1 MGTLGSLAEE
11 GPLPL
16 GPFGLDPA
24 LWAVLR
30 LVIAIV
36 GALFLVFNGALAQIY
51 LERKIQAI
59 IQDRV
64 GPIHTGP
71 WGLLQTVADAI
82 KLLGKEDIRAK
93 LTDRWF
99 FLAAPAIVFS
109 PMLASYAVLP
119 FGATIVGADLN
130 IGLLYLT
137 TLGSMTVLG
146 IVIAGWASNN
156 KYSLI
161 GGLRSAGQLISYEVP
176 QILSLVTVVLVVG
189 SLSLTHIVDSQ
200 VDWRINALILPLTL
214 VTYFIAGLAET
225 NRNPFDLPEAE
236 SELVA
241 GFLTEYSGMRWGLFF
256 VAEYGEVTVVSSIVT
271 TLWFGGW
278 HGPWTDVHPVLGPL
292 LGVLW
297 FTLKTY
303 FFVLVFMWVRAT
315 LPRFRIDQLMSLC
328 WKFLIPVT
336 LTNLLVTAALVLA
349 FPQSLIP
356 VAIANWVLLFLVV
369 AAVPF
374 LQRRRLAAL
383 RRRLE
388 TRRPAT
394 FVSAERPG

>member
-1 MGTLGSLAEE
+1 VVV
-11 GPLPL
+11 

-24 LWAVLR
+24 IWAVLR
-30 LVIAIV
+30 LIIAI
-36 GALFLVFNGALAQIY
+36 ALAAGLVFNGALAQIY

-82 KLLGKEDIRAK
+82 KLLGKEDIRAR

-109 PMLASYAVLP
+109 PMLASFVVIP
-119 FGATIVGADLN
+119 FAPGVVGADLN

-176 QILSLVTVVLVVG
+176 QILSLVTVVLLVG
-189 SLSLTHIVDSQ
+189 SLSLTKIVDGQ
-200 VDWRINALILPLTL
+200 GGWHVYALIVPLAF

-225 NRNPFDLPEAE
+225 NRVPFDLPEAE

-256 VAEYGEVTVVSSIVT
+256 VAEYGEVTVVSSILT

-278 HGPWTDVHPVLGPL
+278 HGPFTDIHPLLGPA

-328 WKFLIPVT
+328 WKLLIPVT
-336 LTNLLVTAALVLA
+336 LLNLMVTAVLLLA
-349 FPQSLIP
+349 FPGTHVP
-356 VAIANWVLLFLVV
+356 VAIANWLMLGGVMLLI
-369 AAVPF
+369 PF
-374 LQRRRLAAL
+374 LQKRRLIAL
-383 RRRLE
+383 RQRLE
-388 TRRPAT
+388 TRRLALAT
-394 FVSAERPG
+394 AERPR

>member
-1 MGTLGSLAEE
+1 
-11 GPLPL
+11 
-16 GPFGLDPA
+16 
-24 LWAVLR
+24 LR
-30 LVIAIV
+30 LVLAIALAA
-36 GALFLVFNGALAQIY
+36 GLVFNGTLAQIY

-71 WGLLQTVADAI
+71 WGLLQTFADAI

-109 PMLASYAVLP
+109 PMLASFVVIP
-119 FGATIVGADLN
+119 FAPGVIGADLN

-189 SLSLTHIVDSQ
+189 SLSTTKIVDSQ
-200 VDWRINALILPLTL
+200 PGFHINLLILPLAF

-256 VAEYGEVTVVSSIVT
+256 VAEYGEVTVVSGIVT
-271 TLWFGGW
+271 TLWLGGW
-278 HGPWTDVHPVLGPL
+278 HGPFTDIHPLIGPV

-303 FFVLVFMWVRAT
+303 FLVLVFMWIRAT

-328 WKFLIPVT
+328 WKLLIPVT
-336 LTNLLVTAALVLA
+336 LTNLMVTAVLLLA
-349 FPQSLIP
+349 FPQSEIP
-356 VAIANWVLLFLVV
+356 VAVANWLMLLGVV
-369 AAVPF
+369 ALVPY
-374 LQRRRLAAL
+374 LQRRRLVTLRARLAAERAPAL
-383 RRRLE
+383 RAGQ
-388 TRRPAT
+388 T
-394 FVSAERPG
+394 

>member
-1 MGTLGSLAEE
+1 VA
-11 GPLPL
+11 P

-24 LWAVLR
+24 VWAVLR
-30 LVIAIV
+30 LVIAI
-36 GALFLVFNGALAQIY
+36 ALAAGLVFNGALAQIY

-71 WGLLQTVADAI
+71 WGLLQTFADAI
-82 KLLGKEDIRAK
+82 KLLGKEDIRAR

-109 PMLASYAVLP
+109 PMLASYVVIP
-119 FGATIVGADLN
+119 FAPGVIGADLN

-176 QILSLVTVVLVVG
+176 QILSLVTVVLLVG
-189 SLSLTHIVDSQ
+189 SLSLTKIVEAQ
-200 VDWRINALILPLTL
+200 GTWEIFVLVVPLAF

-256 VAEYGEVTVVSSIVT
+256 VAEYGEVTVVASIVS

-278 HGPWTDVHPVLGPL
+278 HGPWTDIHPLLGPA

-303 FFVLVFMWVRAT
+303 FFVLVFMWIRAT

-336 LTNLLVTAALVLA
+336 LTNLMVTAVLLLA
-349 FPQSLIP
+349 FPGSLIP
-356 VAIANWVLLFLVV
+356 VAIANWLMLAGVLALI
-369 AAVPF
+369 PY
-374 LQRRRLAAL
+374 LQRRRLVAL

-388 TRRPAT
+388 TRRMALAT
-394 FVSAERPG
+394 AERPT

>member
-1 MGTLGSLAEE
+1 MVV
-11 GPLPL
+11 

-24 LWAVLR
+24 IWAVLR
-30 LVIAIV
+30 LIIAI
-36 GALFLVFNGALAQIY
+36 ALAAGLVFNGALAQIY

-71 WGLLQTVADAI
+71 WGLLQTFADAI
-82 KLLGKEDIRAK
+82 KLLGKEDIRAR
-93 LTDRWF
+93 LTDHWF

-109 PMLASYAVLP
+109 PMLASYVVIP
-119 FGATIVGADLN
+119 FAPGVVGADLN

-146 IVIAGWASNN
+146 IVLAGWASNN

-176 QILSLVTVVLVVG
+176 QILSLVTVVLLVG
-189 SLSLTHIVDSQ
+189 SLSLTKIVDGQ
-200 VDWRINALILPLTL
+200 GGWHVYGLIVPLAF

-225 NRNPFDLPEAE
+225 NRVPFDLPEAE

-256 VAEYGEVTVVSSIVT
+256 VAEYGEVTVVASIIT

-278 HGPWTDVHPVLGPL
+278 HGPFTDIHPLLGPA

-303 FFVLVFMWVRAT
+303 FFVLVFMWIRAT

-328 WKFLIPVT
+328 WKLLIPVT
-336 LTNLLVTAALVLA
+336 LLNLMVTAVLLLA
-349 FPQSLIP
+349 FPGTHVP
-356 VAIANWVLLFLVV
+356 GAIANWLMLGGVMLLI
-369 AAVPF
+369 PF
-374 LQRRRLAAL
+374 LQKRRLIAL
-383 RRRLE
+383 RQRLE
-388 TRRPAT
+388 TRRLTLAT
-394 FVSAERPG
+394 AERPR

>member
-1 MGTLGSLAEE
+1 V
-11 GPLPL
+11 PV

-24 LWAVLR
+24 IWAVLR
-30 LVIAIV
+30 LIIAILLAA
-36 GALFLVFNGALAQIY
+36 GLVFNGALAQIY

-71 WGLLQTVADAI
+71 WGLLQTFADAI
-82 KLLGKEDIRAK
+82 KLLGKEDIRAR

-109 PMLASYAVLP
+109 PMLASYVVIP
-119 FGATIVGADLN
+119 FAPGVVGADLN

-189 SLSLTHIVDSQ
+189 SLSLTQIVDSQ
-200 VDWRINALILPLTL
+200 PGFVINALILPLAF

-256 VAEYGEVTVVSSIVT
+256 VAEYGEVTVVSSILT
-271 TLWFGGW
+271 TLWLGGW
-278 HGPWTDVHPVLGPL
+278 HGPLTDINPIIGPA

-303 FFVLVFMWVRAT
+303 FFVLVFMWIRAT

-336 LTNLLVTAALVLA
+336 LTNLMVTATLLLA
-349 FPQSLIP
+349 FPDQKLP
-356 VAIANWVLLFLVV
+356 VAVANWGLLALFL
-369 AAVPF
+369 AAIPY

-383 RRRLE
+383 RQRLE
-388 TRRPAT
+388 TRRIALAT
-394 FVSAERPG
+394 AERPG

>member
-1 MGTLGSLAEE
+1 MVV
-11 GPLPL
+11 

-24 LWAVLR
+24 IWAVLR
-30 LVIAIV
+30 LIIAI
-36 GALFLVFNGALAQIY
+36 ALAAGLVFNGALAQIY

-71 WGLLQTVADAI
+71 WGLLQTFADAI
-82 KLLGKEDIRAK
+82 KLLGKEDIRAR
-93 LTDRWF
+93 LTDHWF

-109 PMLASYAVLP
+109 PMLASYVVIP
-119 FGATIVGADLN
+119 FAPGVVGADLN

-146 IVIAGWASNN
+146 IVLAGWASNN

-176 QILSLVTVVLVVG
+176 QILSLVTVVLLVG
-189 SLSLTHIVDSQ
+189 SLSLTKIVDGQ
-200 VDWRINALILPLTL
+200 GDWHVYGLIVPLAF

-225 NRNPFDLPEAE
+225 NRVPFDLPEAE

-256 VAEYGEVTVVSSIVT
+256 VAEYGEVTVVASIIT

-278 HGPWTDVHPVLGPL
+278 HGPFTDIHPLLGPA

-303 FFVLVFMWVRAT
+303 FFVLVFMWIRAT

-328 WKFLIPVT
+328 WKLLIPVT
-336 LTNLLVTAALVLA
+336 LLNLMVTAVLLLA
-349 FPQSLIP
+349 FPGTHVP
-356 VAIANWVLLFLVV
+356 VAIANWLMLGGVMLLI
-369 AAVPF
+369 PF
-374 LQRRRLAAL
+374 LQKRRLIAL
-383 RRRLE
+383 RQRLE
-388 TRRPAT
+388 TRRLALAT
-394 FVSAERPG
+394 AERPR

>member
-1 MGTLGSLAEE
+1 M
-11 GPLPL
+11 PL

-24 LWAVLR
+24 IWAVLR
-30 LVIAIV
+30 LVIAVLLAV
-36 GALFLVFNGALAQIY
+36 GLVFNGALAQIY

-71 WGLLQTVADAI
+71 WGLLQTLADAV
-82 KLLGKEDIRAK
+82 KLLGKEDIRAR

-99 FLAAPAIVFS
+99 FLAAPAFVFS
-109 PMLASYAVLP
+109 PMLASYVVIP
-119 FGATIVGADLN
+119 FAPGVVGADLN

-189 SLSLTHIVDSQ
+189 SLSLTQIVDSQ
-200 VDWRINALILPLTL
+200 PGIFINLLVLPLAF

-278 HGPWTDVHPVLGPL
+278 HGPWTDIHPLVGPA

-303 FFVLVFMWVRAT
+303 FFVLVFMWIRAT

-336 LTNLLVTAALVLA
+336 LTNLMVTAVLLLA
-349 FPQSLIP
+349 FPDDKLP
-356 VAIANWVLLFLVV
+356 VAIANWVLLVLFA
-369 AAVPF
+369 AAVPY

-383 RRRLE
+383 RQRLATRRLSLA
-388 TRRPAT
+388 TADRP
-394 FVSAERPG
+394 S

>member
-1 MGTLGSLAEE
+1 M
-11 GPLPL
+11 PI

-24 LWAVLR
+24 IWAVLR
-30 LVIAIV
+30 LVIAVLLAV
-36 GALFLVFNGALAQIY
+36 GLVFNGALAQIY

-71 WGLLQTVADAI
+71 WGLLQTLADAI
-82 KLLGKEDIRAK
+82 KLLGKEDIRAR
-93 LTDRWF
+93 LTDHWF

-109 PMLASYAVLP
+109 PMLASYVVIP
-119 FGATIVGADLN
+119 FAPGVVGADLN

-189 SLSLTHIVDSQ
+189 SLSLTQIVDSQ
-200 VDWRINALILPLTL
+200 PGIFINVLILPLAF

-256 VAEYGEVTVVSSIVT
+256 VAEYGEVTVVSSILT

-278 HGPWTDVHPVLGPL
+278 HGPFTDINPIIGPA

-303 FFVLVFMWVRAT
+303 FFVLVFMWIRAT

-336 LTNLLVTAALVLA
+336 LTNLLVTAALLLA
-349 FPQSLIP
+349 FPGALLP
-356 VAIANWVLLFLVV
+356 VAIANWAMLVV
-369 AAVPF
+369 FAAAVPY

-383 RRRLE
+383 RQRLE
-388 TRRPAT
+388 TRRVALAT
-394 FVSAERPG
+394 AERPG

>member
-1 MGTLGSLAEE
+1 MPA
-11 GPLPL
+11 
-16 GPFGLDPA
+16 GPFGLDPII
-24 LWAVLR
+24 WAPLR
-30 LVIAIV
+30 LVIAVLLAV
-36 GALFLVFNGALAQIY
+36 GLVFNGALAQIY

-59 IQDRV
+59 IQDRT
-64 GPIHTGP
+64 GPMHTGP
-71 WGLLQTVADAI
+71 YGLLQTFADAI
-82 KLLGKEDIRAK
+82 KLLTKEDVRAR
-93 LTDRWF
+93 LTDKWF
-99 FLAAPAIVFS
+99 FLAAPSIVFA
-109 PMLASYAVLP
+109 PMLASYVVIP
-119 FGATIVGADLN
+119 FAPGVVGADLN

-176 QILSLVTVVLVVG
+176 QIISLVTVVLVVG
-189 SLSLTHIVDSQ
+189 TLSMVGIADSQ
-200 VDWRINALILPLTL
+200 PDWRMNVLILPLAF

-225 NRNPFDLPEAE
+225 NRAPFDLPEAE

-241 GFLTEYSGMRWGLFF
+241 GFLTEYSGMRWGIFF
-256 VAEYGEVTVVSSIVT
+256 LAEYGEVTIVCAIVT

-278 HGPWTDVHPVLGPL
+278 HGPFTDVLPI

-303 FFVLVFMWVRAT
+303 LFVLVFMWVRAT
-315 LPRFRIDQLMSLC
+315 LPRLRIDQLMSLC

-336 LTNLLVTAALVLA
+336 LTNLVVTAVLLLA
-349 FPQSLIP
+349 FPSTLVP
-356 VAIANWVLLFLVV
+356 VAIANWILLGLVV
-369 AAVPF
+369 LAIPY

-383 RRRLE
+383 RRERLR
-388 TRRPAT
+388 TA
-394 FVSAERPG
+394 AA

>member
-1 MGTLGSLAEE
+1 MA
-11 GPLPL
+11 P
-16 GPFGLDPA
+16 GPFDLDPA
-24 LWAVLR
+24 IWAVLR
-30 LVIAIV
+30 LVIAVLLAV
-36 GALFLVFNGALAQIY
+36 GLVFNGALAQIY

-71 WGLLQTVADAI
+71 WGLLQTFADAI
-82 KLLGKEDIRAK
+82 KLLGKEDIRAR

-109 PMLASYAVLP
+109 PMLASFVVMP
-119 FGATIVGADLN
+119 FAPGVIGADLN

-189 SLSLTHIVDSQ
+189 SLSTTKIVDSQ
-200 VDWRINALILPLTL
+200 PGFLINLLILPLAF

-256 VAEYGEVTVVSSIVT
+256 VAEYGEVTVVSGIVT
-271 TLWFGGW
+271 TLWLGGW
-278 HGPWTDVHPVLGPL
+278 HGPFTDIHPLLGPVLG
-292 LGVLW
+292 VLY

-303 FFVLVFMWVRAT
+303 FLVLVFMWIRAT

-328 WKFLIPVT
+328 WKLLIPVT
-336 LTNLLVTAALVLA
+336 LTNVMVTAVLLLA
-349 FPQSLIP
+349 FPDSLIP
-356 VAIANWVLLFLVV
+356 VAIANWLMLLGVV
-369 AAVPF
+369 ALVPY
-374 LQRRRLAAL
+374 LQRRRLATLRARLAGERAPAL
-383 RRRLE
+383 HAGQ
-388 TRRPAT
+388 P
-394 FVSAERPG
+394 